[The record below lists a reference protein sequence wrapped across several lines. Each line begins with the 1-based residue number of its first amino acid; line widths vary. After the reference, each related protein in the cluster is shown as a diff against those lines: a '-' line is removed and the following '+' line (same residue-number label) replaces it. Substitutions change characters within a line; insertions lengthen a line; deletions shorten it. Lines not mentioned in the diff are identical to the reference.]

1 MKVIGIHI
9 DKIKAIFYV
18 VEKDGYGI
26 IKNITGLFKFLILK
40 NDTDNASVREFQAK
54 VHSYFDEISPDRIV
68 ILARQTKGRFRS
80 APLSFK
86 IEGLIQCYEE
96 IDVEFVTGPKMGA
109 YFKKNDFDLPLEFDY
124 QENAAKVAYYI
135 ASQEETF

>member
-9 DKIKAIFYV
+9 DKVKAIFYV
-18 VEKDGYGI
+18 VEKDGYGA
-26 IKNITGLFKFLILK
+26 IKNLTGDFQYLVLK
-40 NDTDNASVREFQAK
+40 NDTDNSSVREFQKNVHLFFDK
-54 VHSYFDEISPDRIV
+54 VSPDRIA

-96 IDVEFVTGPKMGA
+96 IDVEFVSGPKMTA
-109 YFKKNDFDLPLEFDY
+109 FYRKNELGLALEFDY
-124 QENAAKVAYYI
+124 QEYAAKVAYYI
-135 ASQEETF
+135 AFQ

>member
-9 DKIKAIFYV
+9 DKTKAIFYV
-18 VEKDGYGI
+18 IEMDGFSHL
-26 IKNITGLFKFLILK
+26 KNLTGDFRYLILK
-40 NDTDNASVREFQAK
+40 DDTNNANIREFQRT
-54 VHSYFDEISPDRIV
+54 VHAFFDKQSPDRIA

-96 IDVEFVTGPKMGA
+96 IDVEFVSGPKMGA
-109 YFKKNDFDLPLEFDY
+109 YFKKNEFDLPLEFDY
-124 QENAAKVAYYI
+124 QEQAAKVAYYI
-135 ASQEETF
+135 AVQENP

>member
-9 DKIKAIFYV
+9 DKTKAIFCV
-18 VEKDGYGI
+18 IEKDGYGA
-26 IKNITGLFKFLILK
+26 IKNLTGEFRYLVLK
-40 NDTDNASVREFQAK
+40 NDTDNSFVREFQSN
-54 VHSYFDEISPDRIV
+54 VHSFFNDINPDRIV

-96 IDVEFVTGPKMGA
+96 IDVEFVSGPKMGA
-109 YFKKNDFDLPLEFDY
+109 FYKKNDFDLPIEFDY
-124 QENAAKVAYYI
+124 QEAAAKVAYYL
-135 ASQEETF
+135 AMQE